1 MNTYVKINYDKE
13 LSFEERDSLGDWY
26 SVYEIDSPFRTPDSD
41 DKIILCLD
49 DDKQYS
55 TLIDIIEQV
64 ESNDNHKNVWF
75 GFEQEYYIYAKD
87 SSKTSEFDHL
97 RIHKDNGVGS
107 YFCSAAN
114 RVLGRAH
121 IGVPHINVDP
131 KNMCGFV
138 AQQLDVQV
146 IEGKIN
152 EVLLKTNTIEHIG
165 NTFEAAANQF
175 EFIVG
180 PYLTLDAIAKLSLA
194 RYLSYKIAEE
204 NEYKIYFDPKPFLM
218 KNTSG
223 LHTNFSNITTRSVD
237 YYQLEN
243 EEGEVGK
250 FASNYFEMLKQ
261 EFSKRHKDY
270 MNIAGDNRLRMSNAS
285 CTSNYKKFSFY
296 GPHSNPDG
304 EIGMGGVKNYS
315 MMIKDGHDKLKQ
327 TAGLYV
333 EDRRP
338 ASNAN
343 PYLVAE
349 QILTTMLGVS

>member
-41 DKIILCLD
+41 DKIVLCLD
-49 DDKQYS
+49 DDKQY
-55 TLIDIIEQV
+55 LILSDIIEQV

-75 GFEQEYYIYAKD
+75 GFEQEYYLLPKD
-87 SSKTSEFDHL
+87 TSKISEFNHL
-97 RIHKDNGVGS
+97 RVHKHNGVGTD
-107 YFCSAAN
+107 FCSAAN
-114 RVLGRAH
+114 RVLGRSH
-121 IGVPHINVDP
+121 IGVPHMNTNP

-138 AQQLDVQV
+138 EQQLDVQV

-152 EVLLKTNTIEHIG
+152 EVLLKTNTVEHLG
-165 NTFEAAANQF
+165 NTFEAVAYQF

-180 PYLTLDAIAKLSLA
+180 PYLTLDALAKLSLA
-194 RYLSYKIAEE
+194 RYFSYKIAEE
-204 NEYKIYFDPKPFLM
+204 NEHRIYFDPKPFLM
-218 KNTSG
+218 KNGSG
-223 LHTNFSNITTRSVD
+223 LHTNFSNVTTRSVD
-237 YYQLEN
+237 YYQLEK

-261 EFSKRHKDY
+261 EFSKGHTNY
-270 MNIAGDNRLRMSNAS
+270 MNIAGDNRLRMSNSAS
-285 CTSNYKKFSFY
+285 TSNYKKFSFY
-296 GPHSNPDG
+296 GPHDNPDG
-304 EIGMGGVKNYS
+304 EIGMDGVKNYS
-315 MMIKDGHDKLKQ
+315 MMIKDGHNKLKQ